1 MKRVLSYIGVC
12 IVLVLAVVA
21 GLGSFLDGR
30 ELFGLGVAGAVA
42 ALLQGLAFGAR
53 TRWGST
59 PNRLLATWVWSMGAR
74 FTAVLSMGLAAWRFD
89 ELDVVSSLVGLA
101 GFLFVMLL
109 MEPAFFSPGRLEL
122 DDGEIARG

>member
-1 MKRVLSYIGVC
+1 MKRVLAYAGAC
-12 IVLVLAVVA
+12 FVLVLVVVA
-21 GLGSFLDGR
+21 GLGSFLDER
-30 ELFGLGVAGAVA
+30 ELFGLSVAGSVA
-42 ALLQGLAFGAR
+42 ALLQVSAFAAR

-74 FTAVLSMGLAAWRFD
+74 FTAVLTMGLAAWKFE
-89 ELDVVSSLVGLA
+89 ELDVVASLVGLA

-109 MEPAFFSPGRLEL
+109 LEPAFFSPGRLEL